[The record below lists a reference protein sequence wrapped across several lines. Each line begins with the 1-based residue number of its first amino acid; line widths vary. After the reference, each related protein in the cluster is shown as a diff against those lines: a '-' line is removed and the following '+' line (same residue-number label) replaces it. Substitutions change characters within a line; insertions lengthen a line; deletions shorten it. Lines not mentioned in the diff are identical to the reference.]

1 VELLSDMFKNIWLIF
16 HLTKMLIRERRGR
29 TMGGTNRK
37 LSDITSDIR
46 TLQFGYMGQQKS
58 KFTGK

>member
-1 VELLSDMFKNIWLIF
+1 LIF

-37 LSDITSDIR
+37 LSDITSDIK